1 MQFTDIYALDKSS
14 RMTDDGYLVTSVKAA
29 RTGIQD
35 YRGDEVGKP
44 GKDVVRIY
52 RPEEEVF
59 SAASMGSYSYH
70 PMTDDHP
77 DEMVDA
83 DNWREYAVGFVGGDV
98 ARDGDYIRVPLAVMD
113 AATRDRINDGKRE
126 LSMGY
131 TSDLDWTP
139 GKTEAGEQY
148 DAVQRNIRI
157 NHVAL
162 VDKGRAGPQA
172 RIGDKGG
179 QNETAQSQPD
189 GGHKMATQKVKIGD
203 VSIEVDEQAAEV
215 INTLSEKL
223 KTAEA
228 QAEQASQQADA
239 DKAEADKAMAAK
251 DAEIDKL
258 KASVKDAAALDEE
271 INARVKL
278 IADAKRVADV
288 DYSGK
293 SPDAIRKTAV
303 EAHGVDVADKSDAY
317 IEARF
322 DALLDSAVTET
333 KDSKTT
339 NIGDARQRYLDR
351 LTRKEANHG

>member
-1 MQFTDIYALDKSS
+1 IGQPRNHRALFGRPANGGWRRATRRLHQRTARPGGMMQFTDIYALDKSS

-113 AATRDRINDGKRE
+113 AKTRDKVRDGKRE

-131 TSDLDWTP
+131 TADMDWTP
-139 GKTEAGEQY
+139 GETESGEHY

-162 VDKGRAGPQA
+162 VDKGRAGP
-172 RIGDKGG
+172 
-179 QNETAQSQPD
+179 
-189 GGHKMATQKVKIGD
+189 H
-203 VSIEVDEQAAEV
+203 
-215 INTLSEKL
+215 
-223 KTAEA
+223 
-228 QAEQASQQADA
+228 
-239 DKAEADKAMAAK
+239 
-251 DAEIDKL
+251 
-258 KASVKDAAALDEE
+258 
-271 INARVKL
+271 
-278 IADAKRVADV
+278 
-288 DYSGK
+288 
-293 SPDAIRKTAV
+293 
-303 EAHGVDVADKSDAY
+303 
-317 IEARF
+317 
-322 DALLDSAVTET
+322 
-333 KDSKTT
+333 
-339 NIGDARQRYLDR
+339 
-351 LTRKEANHG
+351 